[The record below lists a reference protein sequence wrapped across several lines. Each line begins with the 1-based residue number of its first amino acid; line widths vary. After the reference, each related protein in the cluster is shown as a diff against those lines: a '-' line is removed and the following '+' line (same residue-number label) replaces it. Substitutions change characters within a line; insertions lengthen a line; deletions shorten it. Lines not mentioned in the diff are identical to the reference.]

1 MQQKY
6 TRWRWEKVCVIRGHR
21 KTSRFPLEERESNYH
36 AQEFPFWR
44 MSAVHRL
51 SFWTVMLSG
60 RGTHGFSKASH
71 LPDVISMWI
80 FLFKAQLFYLKIL
93 RGTVRSSCKM
103 SIFKE
108 ESFRRQRVR
117 SKQCKNR
124 ESRESKGGRK
134 GGKGFGF
141 ASLQRNCFDTVSP
154 LHEFSICLCQ
164 IHYFKPQSC
173 QMLIFYG
180 VLTWQA
186 NLSVE
191 SVSFSQSQDL
201 QPRKMYMLF
210 WPKVSTLQ
218 QEWVG
223 KANHYILVPNNCY
236 QNQCFYMKKIK
247 HYEQHKK

>member
-1 MQQKY
+1 MEAGKGLCHQRAQKDEPVSFGRERVKLWY
-6 TRWRWEKVCVIRGHR
+6 TGIPFPTHECS
-21 KTSRFPLEERESNYH
+21 TSSLLLDSHVKWKRN
-36 AQEFPFWR
+36 
-44 MSAVHRL
+44 
-51 SFWTVMLSG
+51 
-60 RGTHGFSKASH
+60 HGFPKASH

-201 QPRKMYMLF
+201 QPRKMYMFF